1 MNSVKHQDIRL
12 IYRNLMLFYTLV
24 MYQKEK
30 AKIKISFKIAS
41 KIIKYLEIILTKEM
55 KDL

>member
-1 MNSVKHQDIRL
+1 
-12 IYRNLMLFYTLV
+12 MLFYTLV